1 MSYLDWLKSVDLRKL
16 EEQQEMNEIKK
27 AIKQFKRWEE
37 CGWRNSEV
45 PNTYMLILAKQAL
58 EKQLNGG
65 WILFKTEYDEDYNTD
80 MLQGEIPDDEQE
92 ILVTDGESVW
102 SDTFMKDGMECY
114 LDSGDDLITKVKAWR
129 PLPKPYKESE

>member
-1 MSYLDWLKSVDLRKL
+1 
-16 EEQQEMNEIKK
+16 MNDIEK
-27 AIKQFKRWEE
+27 AIEIMEYNKHLLGLPEQGETWKE
-37 CGWRNSEV
+37 NA
-45 PNTYMLILAKQAL
+45 NTIVCDLAISAL